1 MLHEIVL
8 ALQGALADEVNQL
21 RRKAAV
27 PMSQVF
33 QVIGCH
39 FASVAC
45 SWDAKVNE
53 LQGKG

>member
-33 QVIGCH
+33 QVIGFH